1 MAAPGRCEDAFWG
14 GVVVA
19 EDCDEYLRSD
29 AKVRADTSLGRL
41 LNFCDD
47 ILGHGL
53 EVLVLLTTNEDVG
66 RAAPCDHPSRPML
79 EPGGV
84 HLLSQAEA
92 QPWPGEEVTALE
104 RGDRRPRGGEPAVGT
119 GLATDGWLLVV
130 SMKDHHLLRFAG
142 GKVSTHADLSG
153 VCGAT

>member
-1 MAAPGRCEDAFWG
+1 MRRRFPGGFL
-14 GVVVA
+14 VVA

-41 LNFCDD
+41 LNFCDG

-66 RAAPCDHPSRPML
+66 RAAPCDHPSRPVL

-92 QPWPGEEVTALE
+92 QPWPGEQVTALGRPPTPAELFSIREE
-104 RGDRRPRGGEPAVGT
+104 R
-119 GLATDGWLLVV
+119 
-130 SMKDHHLLRFAG
+130 AG
-142 GKVSTHADLSG
+142 GTDSRPPELGGHL
-153 VCGAT
+153 